1 MKGVVTMKYYD
12 GSSIDKQKRV
22 CLTGYIQPCE
32 KYVIYMVDDDEH
44 VYVEPFS
51 GQAVPEKSIHKS
63 DAKCRLILP
72 KFFVG
77 DAKRVLIGKEED
89 GPVVLKLVVK

>member
-1 MKGVVTMKYYD
+1 MKYYD

-51 GQAVPEKSIHKS
+51 GQAVPE
-63 DAKCRLILP
+63 
-72 KFFVG
+72 G
-77 DAKRVLIGKEED
+77 
-89 GPVVLKLVVK
+89 